1 MKISMKFLLPV
12 FAILALGLSSCET
25 GETLP
30 RVPALAL
37 ADMPVEAVNMGEYD
51 VLPDYLPPYSVPYT
65 RYYTGE
71 RPMVIRTYYPR
82 YNESFLP
89 GTERRIG
96 GPDYENKY
104 N

>member
-1 MKISMKFLLPV
+1 MKISMKSLLP
-12 FAILALGLSSCET
+12 ASALLALCLSSCET

-37 ADMPVEAVNMGEYD
+37 ADMPVEAVNMGEYEII
-51 VLPDYLPPYSVPYT
+51 PDYLPPYSVPYT
-65 RYYTGE
+65 RYHYGD
-71 RPMVIRTYYPR
+71 RPVAQRVYHPR
-82 YNESFLP
+82 YHQSYLP
-89 GTERRIG
+89 GTERQIG